1 MTRLQHCALIYCH
14 PRASERVIKRSST
27 QDATGSNQAHDKFS
41 SRKSSATPGMAA
53 AAAAPVVVVE
63 MTSEVETKVL
73 LEVPAFT

>member
-1 MTRLQHCALIYCH
+1 MTRLQHCALICCH

-41 SRKSSATPGMAA
+41 SRKSSATPGTA